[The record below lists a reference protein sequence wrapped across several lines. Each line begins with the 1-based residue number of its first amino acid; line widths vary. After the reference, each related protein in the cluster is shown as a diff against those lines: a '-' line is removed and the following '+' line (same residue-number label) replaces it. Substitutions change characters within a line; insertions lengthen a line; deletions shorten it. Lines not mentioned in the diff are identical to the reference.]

1 MKKKHTLIKDGFEK
15 RKLSKKEVT
24 KLIFIKNYLE
34 KYLQKTLKTQK
45 LKLENLHK
53 IKIDRNFNDLRLEII
68 SQMNKIPN
76 IQEKLFN
83 IFKPNL
89 TELFGKDIA
98 GQKNINLAIQRPY
111 DKDRAPMHADA
122 PSNSLYEV
130 VIWLP
135 LVNCKKTMNM
145 FFFPINQTEKT
156 KKFLLNEKS
165 KDPEKFAKKNGFL
178 PTKVNFGEFIIFWTK
193 LYHYVPIN
201 SENQTRWS
209 LNFRYKNLFSPYS
222 QKGYLDYFEPVNYSE
237 VTNLVLSNEK

>member
-1 MKKKHTLIKDGFEK
+1 MKKKYTLIKDGFEK
-15 RKLSKKEVT
+15 RKLNKIEIINLISIKKNIELYLVK
-24 KLIFIKNYLE
+24 KLKVKN
-34 KYLQKTLKTQK
+34 

-53 IKIDRNFNDLRLEII
+53 IQINKNFNDLRLEII

-76 IQEKLFN
+76 LQEKLFN

-89 TELFGKDIA
+89 IELFGKDIA

-111 DKDRAPMHADA
+111 DKDRAPMHSDA

-135 LVNCKKTMNM
+135 LVDCKKTMNM
-145 FFFPINQTEKT
+145 FFFPLNQTQKT
-156 KKFLLNEKS
+156 KNFLLNEKTE
-165 KDPEKFAKKNGFL
+165 DPEKFATKNGFL
-178 PTKVNFGEFIIFWTK
+178 PKKVNFGEFIIFWTK
-193 LYHYVPIN
+193 VYHYVPVN

-237 VTNLVLSNEK
+237 ITNLALSNEK

>member
-34 KYLQKTLKTQK
+34 KYLQKTLNTQK